1 VTRLLSGE
9 DLTGQYSWATLA
21 RATRSIPELRVLQ
34 PLALSRAPVPSL
46 TLDSQGFL
54 AVYLVSSQSKHGSQ
68 REGQD

>member
-1 VTRLLSGE
+1 MRSLSGE
-9 DLTGQYSWATLA
+9 DLTGQYNWATLA

-54 AVYLVSSQSKHGSQ
+54 AVSLVGVQIKHCIR
-68 REGQD
+68 REDQD